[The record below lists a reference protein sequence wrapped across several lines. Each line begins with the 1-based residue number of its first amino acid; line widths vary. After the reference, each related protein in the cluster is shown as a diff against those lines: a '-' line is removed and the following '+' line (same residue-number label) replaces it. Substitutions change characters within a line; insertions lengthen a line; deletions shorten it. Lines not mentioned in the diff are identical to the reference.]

1 MAEHRIF
8 SMTFASIYP
17 LYVAKVEKK
26 GRSREELDTVLR
38 WLTGYSQD
46 QLEHKIEAQVDCR
59 TFIEDAPLDP
69 DRLLITGVVC
79 GVRVENVEDPLM
91 RELRYMDK
99 LVDELARG
107 KKMATILRQ
116 PRPAKDGL

>member
-1 MAEHRIF
+1 MTEHRIF

-17 LYVAKVEKK
+17 LYVSKVEKK
-26 GRSREELDTVLR
+26 GRSKDELDTVLR
-38 WLTGYSQD
+38 RLTGYSQD
-46 QLEHKIEAQVDCR
+46 RLEHQIEVRVDCR
-59 TFIEDAPLDP
+59 TFIEEAPLNP
-69 DRLLITGVVC
+69 DRALITGVVC

-107 KKMATILRQ
+107 KKLDSILRQ
-116 PRPAKDGL
+116 PKPQEDGL